1 MNDHGPAN
9 TPMEQGNRPRTTV
22 RWPAVEPADGTGTAH
37 GNRSTRGASAAHPTR
52 SAYGVHAND
61 EGAACDAVARDGTTA
76 WATDGLGLDSQ
87 PSPVPGAT
95 RATVPPASH
104 APAITSARE
113 PARARARDGWTRLR
127 RAARRH
133 GPVLA
138 LYGTV
143 KLIGFCVFM
152 YLLDSSGDFRR
163 KNPRF
168 GGGAHVW
175 DVLATWDGWWYQQIA
190 AHGYHPALV
199 PVPGATGLITLEG
212 NSAAF
217 FPLYPALM
225 RLVSSCTGLGLLGAG
240 LLVSITA
247 SFVAALGIYA
257 VTARVGGRRA
267 GLAAAGLWAVWPGS
281 GMEWSAY
288 SESLYI
294 ALAAWTCHA
303 VMRRRWL
310 TAGLLTCAA
319 GLTRPTATALIAALT
334 LAVLMDLLRHRRA
347 VRRWGDTPLPDG
359 TTRRGAVL
367 RPLTAVAIAPVGL
380 AGYLGW
386 VGYRMGDLG
395 GYFKLQDGAW
405 AHSFDY
411 GRHTVKVFGSLMVG
425 HFDYLYAYPYEDAIG
440 AATVLLALII
450 LPLLFRLRPPLVL
463 TVYTLLT
470 MALVLGSQQIFGNVS
485 RYLLPAFPLLIPCA
499 TAMRRLSTPVLCTVL
514 TVAALASGS
523 YAGYVLFEV
532 GIP

>member
-1 MNDHGPAN
+1 MNEPGLTTTWARQAHGPRNA
-9 TPMEQGNRPRTTV
+9 TRWRPALR
-22 RWPAVEPADGTGTAH
+22 PDGT
-37 GNRSTRGASAAHPTR
+37 RP
-52 SAYGVHAND
+52 
-61 EGAACDAVARDGTTA
+61 DGGPD
-76 WATDGLGLDSQ
+76 WRERLD
-87 PSPVPGAT
+87 
-95 RATVPPASH
+95 
-104 APAITSARE
+104 
-113 PARARARDGWTRLR
+113 

-138 LYGTV
+138 LYGTM
-143 KLIGFCVFM
+143 KLVGFCVFM
-152 YLLDSSGDFRR
+152 CLLDSSGDFRR

-168 GGGAHVW
+168 GGGTHVW

-240 LLVSITA
+240 LVVSVAA
-247 SFVAALGIYA
+247 SFVAALGIHA
-257 VTARVGGRRA
+257 VTARVSGRRA

-281 GMEWSAY
+281 GVEWSGY
-288 SESLYI
+288 SESLYV
-294 ALAAWTCHA
+294 ALAAWACYA
-303 VMRRRWL
+303 MMRRNWL
-310 TAGLLTCAA
+310 TAGLLTCFA
-319 GLTRPTATALIAALT
+319 GLTRPTATALIAALA
-334 LAVLMDLLRHRRA
+334 LAALVDVVRHRRA
-347 VRRWGDTPLPDG
+347 VRRWGD
-359 TTRRGAVL
+359 RRAPEGPRRRDAVL
-367 RPLTAVAIAPVGL
+367 RPVAAVLIAPAGL
-380 AGYLGW
+380 AGYLVW
-386 VGYRMGDLG
+386 VGHRMGDYG
-395 GYFKLQDGAW
+395 GYFTLQDKAW

-411 GRHTVKVFGSLMVG
+411 GRHTVKVLSSLMVG
-425 HFDYLYAYPYEDAIG
+425 HYDYLFAYPHEDVI
-440 AATVLLALII
+440 AAGTVLLALIA
-450 LPLLFRLRPPLVL
+450 LPLLVRLRPPLVL
-463 TVYTLLT
+463 TVSTVLT

>member
-1 MNDHGPAN
+1 MNESGLAVGSAHRD
-9 TPMEQGNRPRTTV
+9 NRPRIRTHWPTV
-22 RWPAVEPADGTGTAH
+22 IPPEGTHPDGTHLGDTHPDGGHAWRQRLH
-37 GNRSTRGASAAHPTR
+37 G
-52 SAYGVHAND
+52 
-61 EGAACDAVARDGTTA
+61 
-76 WATDGLGLDSQ
+76 
-87 PSPVPGAT
+87 
-95 RATVPPASH
+95 
-104 APAITSARE
+104 
-113 PARARARDGWTRLR
+113 
-127 RAARRH
+127 AARRH

-138 LYGTV
+138 LYGTM
-143 KLIGFCVFM
+143 KLIGFGVFM

-168 GGGAHVW
+168 GGGAHTW

-199 PVPGATGLITLEG
+199 PVRGATGLITLEG

-225 RLVSSCTGLGLLGAG
+225 RLVSSCTGLGLLAAG
-240 LLVSITA
+240 LVVSVAA
-247 SFVAALGIYA
+247 SFAAALAIHA
-257 VTARVGGRRA
+257 VTARISGCRA

-281 GMEWSAY
+281 GVEWSGY

-294 ALAAWTCHA
+294 ALAAWACYA
-303 VMRRRWL
+303 VMRRKWL

-319 GLTRPTATALIAALT
+319 GLTRPTATALIAALA
-334 LAVLMDLLRHRRA
+334 LAALVELVRHRRA
-347 VRRWGDTPLPDG
+347 A
-359 TTRRGAVL
+359 RRGGDSPAPEGAWHRSAVL
-367 RPLTAVAIAPVGL
+367 RPVAAVLIAPIGL

-386 VGYRMGDLG
+386 VGHRMGDYG
-395 GYFKLQDGAW
+395 GYFTLQDGAW
-405 AHSFDY
+405 AHSFDW
-411 GRHTVKVFGSLMVG
+411 GGHTVNVFTSLMVG
-425 HFDYLYAYPYEDAIG
+425 HYDYLFAFPHEDVI
-440 AATVLLALII
+440 AAGTVLLALII

-463 TVYTLLT
+463 TVSTVLT

-532 GIP
+532 GVP